1 MKLMLRSFCFRCS
14 RSLFLGKFKSCS
26 LMVVISA
33 ALAFLLQFCII
44 PPLPLTPS
52 SCQALLTDMLL
63 TLLVVE
69 FISYL
74 FFPGA
79 LCGFVIYAV
88 NFVPSLRLLWSSS
101 PSLWLLVSDW
111 SSSGSVGAVDVA
123 YSAVWLF
130 CREFSIVR
138 TF

>member
-1 MKLMLRSFCFRCS
+1 MLQEPVPGQVQV
-14 RSLFLGKFKSCS
+14 LFLDGGDQCCS
-26 LMVVISA
+26 GFSA
-33 ALAFLLQFCII
+33 SVLHYSSLAPDSILLF
-44 PPLPLTPS
+44 S
-52 SCQALLTDMLL
+52 SRQALLTDMLL